1 MQHITLGLQYST
13 SHHNAMHIEE
23 IVKIMGHRKEV
34 LGLKCNRDHSVG
46 SVKMRCDQDFMM
58 NKPPTC
64 AGTKDKKS

>member
-1 MQHITLGLQYST
+1 
-13 SHHNAMHIEE
+13 MHIEE